1 MPSDYGGLTTM
12 TQSDG
17 EAEQLS
23 LDYQEKAN
31 DYR

>member
-1 MPSDYGGLTTM
+1 MPSNYGGFTTM
-12 TQSDG
+12 IQLDG

-23 LDYQEKAN
+23 LDYWEKAN

>member
-23 LDYQEKAN
+23 LDYRVKAN